1 MRIMLVVTTIRLSKG
16 FQAWKD
22 MVHSI
27 EEKMKEHGMTF
38 VFAGTEKD
46 DDSMLHTIIHF
57 ESEEHLKRFGS
68 DEELTK
74 LRAEAGA
81 MVETGTFTPITDAA
95 FINYPK
101 VLNI

>member
-1 MRIMLVVTTIRLSKG
+1 MLVVTTIRLSKG

-46 DDSMLHTIIHF
+46 DDSMRHTVIHF
-57 ESEEHLKRFGS
+57 ESEEHLKRFGA

-101 VLNI
+101 VLNIE

>member
-1 MRIMLVVTTIRLSKG
+1 MLVVTTIRLSKG

-46 DDSMLHTIIHF
+46 DDSMLHTVIHF

-95 FINYPK
+95 FINYPE
-101 VLNI
+101 VLNIA

>member
-1 MRIMLVVTTIRLSKG
+1 MLVVTTIRLSKG

-46 DDSMLHTIIHF
+46 DDSMLHTVIHF

-101 VLNI
+101 VLNIE

>member
-1 MRIMLVVTTIRLSKG
+1 MLVVTTIRLSKG

-101 VLNI
+101 VLNIG

>member
-1 MRIMLVVTTIRLSKG
+1 MLVVTTIELSKG

-22 MVHSI
+22 MMHSVQD
-27 EEKMKEHGMTF
+27 KMKKHGMTF

-46 DDSMLHTIIHF
+46 DDTKLHTLIHF
-57 ESEEHLKRFGS
+57 ESEEHLISFS
-68 DEELTK
+68 QDEELTR

-81 MVETGTFTPITDAA
+81 IAKSVTSTPVTDPA

-101 VLNI
+101 NLDLD

>member
-1 MRIMLVVTTIRLSKG
+1 MLVVTTIELSQG

-22 MVHSI
+22 MVHSVQD
-27 EEKMKEHGMTF
+27 EMKRHGMTF

-46 DDSMLHTIIHF
+46 DDIKLHTVIHF
-57 ESEEHLKRFGS
+57 ESEEHLKSFS
-68 DEELTK
+68 QDEELTR

-81 MVETGTFTPITDAA
+81 IVETATITPITDAA

-101 VLNI
+101 AVDLD

>member
-1 MRIMLVVTTIRLSKG
+1 MLVVTNIELSKG

-22 MVHSI
+22 MVHSVQV
-27 EEKMKEHGMTF
+27 KMKEHGMTF

-46 DDSMLHTIIHF
+46 DDTKLHTVIHF
-57 ESEEHLKRFGS
+57 ESGGHLISFS
-68 DEELTK
+68 QDEELTR

-95 FINYPK
+95 FINYPT
-101 VLNI
+101 VLDLD